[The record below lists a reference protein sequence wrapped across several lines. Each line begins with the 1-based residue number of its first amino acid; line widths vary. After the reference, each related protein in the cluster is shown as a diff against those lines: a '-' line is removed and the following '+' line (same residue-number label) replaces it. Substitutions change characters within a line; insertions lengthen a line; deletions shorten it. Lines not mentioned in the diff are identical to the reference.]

1 MHAPH
6 FFSVVKWLGTISF
19 CNGDVIYD
27 KPAVK
32 GMTACARGVRAGRKN
47 VTMRSRYKNVISALM
62 GFDWCA
68 YLTMLRC
75 TKLRTPGATTFGPW
89 PCQPAGW
96 KKCDN
101 PLCVRKALP
110 HRPTS
115 SCWWLAPVSALSLF
129 VFTAL
134 VRALQF

>member
-1 MHAPH
+1 MAGHDIILQWRRDLRQTRSKRH
-6 FFSVVKWLGTISF
+6 DCV
-19 CNGDVIYD
+19 C
-27 KPAVK
+27 
-32 GMTACARGVRAGRKN
+32 ACVRAGRKN

-110 HRPTS
+110 DRPTS